1 MSEPVSRQYMRMN
14 KIILAFFVLISAS
27 GLAYP
32 QKASDKTS
40 VPQPE
45 QKTDK
50 SRASGTEAKRESQ
63 DILQQKRFAQDLL
76 AVVDERAKALDISI
90 LKVKV
95 TATVADALWERNET
109 RARQLFV
116 LAFQTIEV
124 IKLDPKQDQRVAVA
138 EKRGGTFGPLFHLR
152 SIVLQLIAHRDYK
165 LADDLRKAFERETE
179 NSDQKENKTSASLSK
194 EEKTLIYLDVAI
206 ALAKTQPTQS
216 AQLFRSL
223 LRNGMNPTLAFSLV
237 RMRRENAL
245 LANQLFSEALI
256 SARLHQFLADELA
269 SLAVYV
275 LPSEEELFFGTN
287 PLNDAARLSVTRQFL
302 DYVYD
307 GSKQL
312 VAGNNLLTA
321 GGNEID
327 TELSERAYYTL
338 KDSLPLFQRLQ
349 PERTAFVEGQ
359 MRALLG
365 FMSPQ
370 DANRAEATNHET
382 VEDLVRKAESTI
394 GERRRTI
401 AFMRASAAAL
411 SEGNIERAVEI
422 GNRIDDLYERKIQTS
437 FVLYQAAMKQLRE
450 GKLER
455 AYNYAKGIEFLPQRT
470 AVFHRIA
477 QRLWRD
483 KEPDRARA
491 TMEEIW
497 DWLGKVENTPQK
509 VDAMLKLTATM
520 AQHDTE
526 LGFELLQSTVR
537 ALNRTDFSFKQIE
550 PNRLSVELQI
560 TTDML
565 DVDACFTTLAG
576 KDFERSRTIA
586 GSLTNP
592 ELALLAQAIVCQQV
606 LAAR

>member
-1 MSEPVSRQYMRMN
+1 
-14 KIILAFFVLISAS
+14 
-27 GLAYP
+27 
-32 QKASDKTS
+32 
-40 VPQPE
+40 
-45 QKTDK
+45 
-50 SRASGTEAKRESQ
+50 
-63 DILQQKRFAQDLL
+63 
-76 AVVDERAKALDISI
+76 
-90 LKVKV
+90 
-95 TATVADALWERNET
+95 
-109 RARQLFV
+109 
-116 LAFQTIEV
+116 
-124 IKLDPKQDQRVAVA
+124 
-138 EKRGGTFGPLFHLR
+138 
-152 SIVLQLIAHRDYK
+152 
-165 LADDLRKAFERETE
+165 
-179 NSDQKENKTSASLSK
+179 
-194 EEKTLIYLDVAI
+194 
-206 ALAKTQPTQS
+206 
-216 AQLFRSL
+216 
-223 LRNGMNPTLAFSLV
+223 MNPTLAFSLV

-245 LANQLFSEALI
+245 LADQLFSEALI
-256 SARLHQFLADELA
+256 SAKLHQFLADELA

-287 PLNDAARLSVTRQFL
+287 PLNDTGRLSVTRQFL

-312 VAGNNLLTA
+312 VAGNNLLPA

-327 TELSERAYYTL
+327 TELAERAYYTL
-338 KDSLPLFQRLQ
+338 KDLLPLFQRLQ
-349 PERTAFVEGQ
+349 PERTAFVEGE

-382 VEDLVRKAESTI
+382 VDDLVRKAESTI

-422 GNRIDDLYERKIQTS
+422 GNRIGDLYERKIQTS
-437 FVLYQAAMKQLRE
+437 FVLYQAAMKQFRE

-497 DWLGKVENTPQK
+497 DWLGKAENTPQK
-509 VDAMLKLTATM
+509 ADAMLRLTAMM

-526 LGFELLQSTVR
+526 LGFEFLQSTVR

-550 PNRLSVELQI
+550 TNRLSVELQI

-565 DVDACFTTLAG
+565 DVDSCFTTLAG
-576 KDFERSRTIA
+576 KDFERSRTNSWVA
-586 GSLTNP
+586 HES
-592 ELALLAQAIVCQQV
+592 
-606 LAAR
+606 